1 MDTFLLSAAIK
12 DYEKAL
18 KVLIASPTSL
28 ITGGMVTDV
37 LDPRNVV
44 QEALNL
50 ELDRSSAY
58 RRANAPP
65 AEPLLQKLDT
75 LDQQFRE
82 QAPRILATVDL
93 AAIRDAL
100 DGVEF
105 RDRIITGWWWY
116 LDQDQPKL

>member
-12 DYEKAL
+12 NYEKAL

-28 ITGGMVTDV
+28 VTGGMVTDV

-50 ELDRSSAY
+50 EPDRSSAY
-58 RRANAPP
+58 QRATAPP
-65 AEPLLQKLDT
+65 AESLLQKLDK
-75 LDQQFRE
+75 LDQQLKE
-82 QAPRILATVDL
+82 QAPRILAVVDL
-93 AAIRDAL
+93 AAIRNAM
-100 DGVEF
+100 DGSEF
-105 RDRIITGWWWY
+105 RDRVITGWWWY